1 MLKAAERQYGVIEGF
16 GQCLVDDR
24 QAVRRSLQTT
34 FSALITVDKGGTNP
48 IDTFDLDDLQVVN
61 LTSGAY
67 QMTWNASVGTNT
79 SSSPSFWTFNY
90 DGVDATWTMADF
102 SSGFHLL
109 SLEGATDNQG
119 GSTSVR
125 FTGIYDDASVFSAT

>member
-1 MLKAAERQYGVIEGF
+1 MLKAAERQCGVIEGF
-16 GQCLVDDR
+16 AQCLVDDR

-67 QMTWNASVGTNT
+67 QMT
-79 SSSPSFWTFNY
+79 
-90 DGVDATWTMADF
+90 
-102 SSGFHLL
+102 
-109 SLEGATDNQG
+109 
-119 GSTSVR
+119 
-125 FTGIYDDASVFSAT
+125 